1 MRFSII
7 ITLICIFIYSC
18 SSINK
23 QHGYLLD
30 DVLSSSKKMS
40 NFKEKSTTKE
50 DIYSVMGSPSIEI
63 SDVENTWIYLIS
75 LKEKNVFEADKNVFQ
90 SIYKFSFND
99 KDILVKKE
107 IVTQDS
113 FNEIAFSTDET
124 EVERNAYSISD
135 QLYDAFTRGQ

>member
-7 ITLICIFIYSC
+7 ITLISLFIYSC

-40 NFKEKSTTKE
+40 NFKEKSTTKA

-63 SDVENTWIYLIS
+63 NDIENTWIYLIS

-99 KDILVKKE
+99 KDILIKKE

-113 FNEIAFSTDET
+113 FNEITFSTDET

>member
-1 MRFSII
+1 MRFSTI

-113 FNEIAFSTDET
+113 FKEIAFSTDET

>member
-1 MRFSII
+1 MKFSII
-7 ITLICIFIYSC
+7 ITLISLFIYSC

-75 LKEKNVFEADKNVFQ
+75 LKEKNVFEADRNVFQ

-99 KDILVKKE
+99 KDILIKKE

-113 FNEIAFSTDET
+113 FNQIAFSTDET

>member
-1 MRFSII
+1 MKFSII
-7 ITLICIFIYSC
+7 ITLISLFIYSC

-30 DVLSSSKKMS
+30 DVLSSSEKMS
-40 NFKEKSTTKE
+40 NFEEKSTTKA

-63 SDVENTWIYLIS
+63 SDIENTWIYLIS
-75 LKEKNVFEADKNVFQ
+75 LKEKNVFEADKNIFQ
-90 SIYKFSFND
+90 SIYRFSFND
-99 KDILVKKE
+99 KDILIKKE
-107 IVTQDS
+107 IITQDS
-113 FNEIAFSTDET
+113 FKEIAFSTDET

>member
-1 MRFSII
+1 
-7 ITLICIFIYSC
+7 
-18 SSINK
+18 
-23 QHGYLLD
+23 
-30 DVLSSSKKMS
+30 MS

-99 KDILVKKE
+99 KDILIKKE

>member
-40 NFKEKSTTKE
+40 NFKEKSTTKA

-63 SDVENTWIYLIS
+63 SDVENIWIYLIS

-99 KDILVKKE
+99 KDILIKKE

>member
-7 ITLICIFIYSC
+7 ITLISIFIYSC

>member
-40 NFKEKSTTKE
+40 NFKEKSTTKA

-99 KDILVKKE
+99 KDILIKKE

>member
-40 NFKEKSTTKE
+40 NFKEKSTTKA

-63 SDVENTWIYLIS
+63 SDIENTWIYLIS

-99 KDILVKKE
+99 KDILIKKE

>member
-107 IVTQDS
+107 IITQDS

>member
-1 MRFSII
+1 MKFSII
-7 ITLICIFIYSC
+7 ITLISLFIYSC

-40 NFKEKSTTKE
+40 NFEEKLTSKA

-63 SDVENTWIYLIS
+63 SDIENTWIYLIS
-75 LKEKNVFEADKNVFQ
+75 LKEKNVFEADKNIFQ
-90 SIYKFSFND
+90 SIYRFSFND
-99 KDILVKKE
+99 KDILIKKE
-107 IVTQDS
+107 IITQDS
-113 FNEIAFSTDET
+113 FKEIAFSTAET

>member
-1 MRFSII
+1 MKFSII
-7 ITLICIFIYSC
+7 ITLISLFIYSC

-30 DVLSSSKKMS
+30 DVLSSSEKMS
-40 NFKEKSTTKE
+40 NFEEKLTTKV

-63 SDVENTWIYLIS
+63 SDIENTWIYLIS
-75 LKEKNVFEADKNVFQ
+75 LKEKNVFEADKNIFQ
-90 SIYKFSFND
+90 SIYRFSFND
-99 KDILVKKE
+99 KDILIKKE
-107 IVTQDS
+107 IITQDS
-113 FNEIAFSTDET
+113 FKEIAFSTDET

>member
-1 MRFSII
+1 MRFYII
-7 ITLICIFIYSC
+7 ITLISLFIYSC

-40 NFKEKSTTKE
+40 NFKEKLTTKA
-50 DIYSVMGSPSIEI
+50 DIYLVMGSPSIEI
-63 SDVENTWIYLIS
+63 SDIENTWIYLIS